1 MNELDLKDIKF
12 EMEREGGG
20 AETGNRKKKTLK
32 IKIINYSKKTLE
44 NFKEIFQDKSKTPL
58 PSVNLAN
65 ADEIAVS

>member
-32 IKIINYSKKTLE
+32 IKIINYSKKTFGSL
-44 NFKEIFQDKSKTPL
+44 KQIVQDKPKTPL
-58 PSVNLAN
+58 PSVNVAN
-65 ADEIAVS
+65 ADVIAVS